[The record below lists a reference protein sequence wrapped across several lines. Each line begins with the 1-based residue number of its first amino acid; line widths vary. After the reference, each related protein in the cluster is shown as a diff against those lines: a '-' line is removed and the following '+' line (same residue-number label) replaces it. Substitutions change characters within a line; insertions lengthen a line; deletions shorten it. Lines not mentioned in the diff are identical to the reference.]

1 MPTTR
6 KMLPEFEFR
15 VNVLY
20 DSEFRSRDANQRLRK
35 NHPKVKKIHVAHRDS
50 AK

>member
-15 VNVLY
+15 VNVRY
-20 DSEFRSRDANQRLRK
+20 DQEFRDLAMLTK
-35 NHPKVKKIHVAHRDS
+35 D
-50 AK
+50 